1 MDMKKN
7 VQRIATICF
16 LSSWIVIGMAAH
28 HPHSLKCEQEWKAA
42 LVNNS
47 SLVKEAESD
56 NGAGSSK
63 EESNMLLRAR
73 AISILQ

>member
-1 MDMKKN
+1 MKKN

-16 LSSWIVIGMAAH
+16 LCSWIIIGMAAH

-47 SLVKEAESD
+47 SLAKEAEGD
-56 NGAGSSK
+56 DKQGSSK
-63 EESNMLLRAR
+63 EDSDLLLRAR

>member
-1 MDMKKN
+1 MKKI

-28 HPHSLKCEQEWKAA
+28 HPHSLKCEQEWEAA
-42 LVNNS
+42 LVNDS
-47 SLVKEAESD
+47 SIVKERDHDKSPASLNED
-56 NGAGSSK
+56 LC
-63 EESNMLLRAR
+63 LLPGAR